1 MGVARKVAITLAAIL
16 VVIGAGV
23 WLLVSS
29 LRDDSHT
36 GYTVVMRPALPPSA
50 SACKAEVARLRITF
64 VTPDCTPPGRRA
76 WFVVTLRN
84 VSDSNGFPVCMTT
97 AYAKDGQALFD
108 RAIPIW
114 VVGGEPSGPP
124 VQRGT
129 TLRLVWYFD
138 DPARDSTYIQHA
150 AWAPVTIDHY
160 TASCHG
166 RPDSQVPI

>member
-1 MGVARKVAITLAAIL
+1 MAGKVGITLATIL
-16 VVIGAGV
+16 VLIGAGV

-29 LRDDSHT
+29 FRDDSHT

-64 VTPDCTPPGRRA
+64 VTPDCTPSGRRA
-76 WFVVTLRN
+76 WFVVTVRN

-129 TLRLVWYFD
+129 TVRLVWYFD
-138 DPARDSTYIQHA
+138 DHAHDSTYVQHA
-150 AWAPVTIDHY
+150 TWAPVTIDHY